1 MLPNINKGGKINM
14 AYIIEDRNQLTF
26 FPPTIEEY
34 IGEHDPV
41 RVYDAFVDAI
51 KFSELG
57 IVINGIKS
65 GAKEYHPRVLLK
77 IIVYGYS
84 YGIRSSR
91 KLERACHH
99 NLSFIWLTGGL
110 KPDYRT
116 IGRFRKANKSAIKRI
131 LKQNAKLCIELGLIE
146 GNSLFVDGS
155 KFRANAGISNSWDK
169 KRCEK
174 YLKRAEE
181 NIERI
186 MEEAEQL
193 DKLEGENGS
202 LVRLAEGLLRQ
213 KEVQEKIKEI
223 ASTIEQ
229 TGQTSVNTTDTG
241 SIKAKGRQGIHAS
254 YNAQIVVDEKHGLIV
269 NTEVVS
275 QNNDKNQL
283 SDQINQTIEALE
295 KKPESVTCDSG
306 YHSLADVEKVPEE
319 IKVIMPGQ
327 QQVQK
332 ERKRDELKPFSKEEF
347 KYDAINDEYVCPEGE
362 RLKNRGNSVGKP
374 RETTYRAPGKAC
386 SNCIKFGV
394 CTKSKGGRTIVRMKE
409 EELRLELE
417 RIYKSTEGQEK
428 YRLRKEKAELPFGH
442 IKSNLGAG
450 QFMLRGR
457 EEVNAEFSI
466 LSTCFN
472 ISRMITIIGIPELIS
487 RLKGCRNYAIS

>member
-1 MLPNINKGGKINM
+1 M
-14 AYIIEDRNQLTF
+14 AYIVGDRKQLTF
-26 FPPTIEEY
+26 LPPSIDKY
-34 IGEHDPV
+34 IGEDDPV
-41 RVYDAFVDAI
+41 RVYDAFIDALD
-51 KFSELG
+51 FSELG
-57 IVINGIKS
+57 IVINAIKA
-65 GAKEYHPRVLLK
+65 GAKEYHPKVLLK

-84 YGIRSSR
+84 YGTRSSR

-99 NLSFIWLTGGL
+99 NLSFIWLTGDL

-116 IGRFRKANKSAIKRI
+116 IGRFRKANKLAIKQI
-131 LKQNAKLCIELGLIE
+131 LRQNAKLCIELGIIE

-174 YLKRAEE
+174 YLKRAGE
-181 NIERI
+181 NIDRI

-193 DKLEGENGS
+193 DKSEEDMES
-202 LVRLAEGLLRQ
+202 LVKLEEDLLSQ
-213 KEVQEKIKEI
+213 KEVQERIKEI
-223 ASTIEQ
+223 ASTIEM

-241 SIKAKGRQGIHAS
+241 SVKAKGRQGVHAS

-269 NTEVVS
+269 DTEVVS

-283 SDQINQTIEALE
+283 SDQVDQTIEVLE

-306 YHSLADVEKVPEE
+306 YHSLVDVEKVPEG
-319 IKVIMPGQ
+319 IKVIMPSQ

-332 ERKRDELKPFSKEEF
+332 ERKRHELKPFSKEAF
-347 KYDAINDEYVCPEGE
+347 KYDAINDEYICPEGE
-362 RLKNRGNSVGKP
+362 HLKNRGNSVSNP
-374 RETTYRAPGKAC
+374 RETTYRASSKAC
-386 SNCIKFGV
+386 SSCINFGV

-409 EELRLELE
+409 EELRQELE
-417 RIYKSTEGQEK
+417 EIYESSEGQEK
-428 YRLRKEKAELPFGH
+428 YKLRKEKAELPFGH

-457 EEVNAEFSI
+457 EGVNAEFSI

-472 ISRMITIIGIPELIS
+472 ISRMITIFGITELIL
-487 RLKGCRNYAIS
+487 RLKGRQSYAIN

>member
-1 MLPNINKGGKINM
+1 M
-14 AYIIEDRNQLTF
+14 AYIVGDRKQLTF
-26 FPPTIEEY
+26 LPPSIDEY
-34 IGEHDPV
+34 IGADDPV
-41 RVYDAFVDAI
+41 RVYDAFIDALN
-51 KFSELG
+51 FSDLG
-57 IVINGIKS
+57 IVINGVKA
-65 GAKEYHPRVLLK
+65 GAQEYHPKMLLK

-84 YGIRSSR
+84 YGTRSSR

-99 NLSFIWLTGGL
+99 NLSFIWLTGDL

-116 IGRFRKANKSAIKRI
+116 IGRFRKANQSAIKQI
-131 LKQNAKLCIELGLIE
+131 LKRNAKLCIELGIIE

-181 NIERI
+181 NIEQI
-186 MEEAEQL
+186 MEEAERL
-193 DKLEGENGS
+193 DKSEENMES
-202 LVRLAEGLLRQ
+202 LVKLEDDLLSQ
-213 KEVQEKIKEI
+213 KKVQKKIKEI
-223 ASTIEQ
+223 ASTIER
-229 TGQTSVNTTDTG
+229 TGQTSVNTTDIG
-241 SIKAKGRQGIHAS
+241 SVKAKGRQGIHAS

-283 SDQINQTIEALE
+283 SDQVNQTIEVLE
-295 KKPESVTCDSG
+295 KKPESVACDSG
-306 YHSLADVEKVPEE
+306 YHSLVDIEKVPED
-319 IKVIMPGQ
+319 IKVIMPSQ

-332 ERKRDELKPFSKEEF
+332 ERKQHELKPFSKEEF

-362 RLKNRGNSVGKP
+362 RLKNRGVSVSKP
-374 RETTYRAPGKAC
+374 RETTYRAPSKAC
-386 SNCIKFGV
+386 SSCISFGV
-394 CTKSKGGRTIVRMKE
+394 CTKSKAGRTIVRMKE
-409 EELRLELE
+409 EELMQELE
-417 RIYKSTEGQEK
+417 EIYESSEGQEK
-428 YRLRKEKAELPFGH
+428 YKLRQQKAELPFGH

-457 EEVNAEFSI
+457 EGVNAEFSI

-472 ISRMITIIGIPELIS
+472 ISRMITIFGIPELIS
-487 RLKGCRNYAIS
+487 RLKGCQSYAIN

>member
-1 MLPNINKGGKINM
+1 M
-14 AYIIEDRNQLTF
+14 AYIIEGRNQLTF

-34 IGEHDPV
+34 VGENDPV
-41 RVYDAFVDAI
+41 RVYDAFVNALN
-51 KFSELG
+51 FSQLG
-57 IVINGIKS
+57 IVINAIKA
-65 GAKEYHPRVLLK
+65 GAKEYHPKVLLK

-99 NLSFIWLTGGL
+99 NLSFMWLTGGL

-116 IGRFRKANKSAIKRI
+116 IGRFRKANKSAIKQI

-155 KFRANAGISNSWDK
+155 KFRANAGINNSWDK
-169 KRCEK
+169 KRCVK
-174 YLKRAEE
+174 YLKKAEE

-193 DKLEGENGS
+193 DRLEEESGS
-202 LVRLAEGLLRQ
+202 LVRLAEDLLKQ
-213 KEVQEKIKEI
+213 KEVQEKIKKI
-223 ASTIEQ
+223 ASTIEH

-241 SIKAKGRQGIHAS
+241 SVKAKGRQGTHAS
-254 YNAQIVVDEKHGLIV
+254 YNAQIVVDEKHGFIV

-283 SDQINQTIEALE
+283 SDQIDKTIEVLE

-306 YHSLADVEKVPEE
+306 YHSLVDIDKVPEE

-332 ERKRDELKPFSKEEF
+332 ERQHGELKPFSKEEF
-347 KYDAINDEYVCPEGE
+347 TYDAINDEYICPEGAK
-362 RLKNRGNSVGKP
+362 LKNRGNSVGKP
-374 RETTYRAPGKAC
+374 RETTYRAPGKEC
-386 SNCIKFGV
+386 SNCVNFGV
-394 CTKSKGGRTIVRMKE
+394 CTKSKGGRTVVRMKE
-409 EELRLELE
+409 EELMQELE
-417 RIYKSTEGQEK
+417 EIYESTEGQETYK
-428 YRLRKEKAELPFGH
+428 LRKEKVELPFGH

-472 ISRMITIIGIPELIS
+472 ISRMITLIGIPELTS
-487 RLKGCRNYAIS
+487 RLKRMSKLRN